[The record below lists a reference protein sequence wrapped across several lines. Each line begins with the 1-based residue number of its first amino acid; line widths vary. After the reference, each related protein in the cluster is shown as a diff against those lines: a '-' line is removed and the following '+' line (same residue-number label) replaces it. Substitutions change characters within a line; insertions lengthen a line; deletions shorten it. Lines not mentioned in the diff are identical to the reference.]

1 MLTSRNQIVT
11 KQTKYAHKMKTLD
24 PDKSWKLFL
33 KKALIDNSDGK
44 CPEELE
50 STGREI
56 LKKCDGLPLAITV
69 AGGLLVKQRPSKT
82 EWEKV
87 LKQLMNHH
95 FGSSSTVSAVLEL
108 SYYDLPP
115 QLKSCFLCLGFFKED
130 ATIKAEKL
138 IQLWIAQ
145 GLVPQEGRDETMEE
159 IARSYLDEL
168 INRNMV
174 QVKHLR
180 KDYQVKH
187 CQVHDLL
194 RELSIA
200 KAKEEINFEILS
212 EEGNSR
218 SSEKPRHRAIYC
230 STERLLPNKHI
241 RSLFLCGAGG
251 RVDGSPS
258 YWKRFGLLRILDFE
272 NFELTSSLPVAIG
285 TLISLR
291 YLGLRHTGIKE
302 LPSAV
307 GCLRNLETLDFGMN
321 GPVKVPNVMWKL
333 VNLRHLYMSAEI
345 ECDEP
350 LRLDTLKNLQTLVD
364 ITVEKWMFEQAEQ
377 LTKLVKLVIR
387 MEANSDAARKIFA
400 SLSKLQNLAS
410 LTIREP
416 PLPPPSPS
424 INVGGGGGPPSPTM
438 QALAS
443 IESLTQLKIDGRLC
457 TLPHDFPPNITHL
470 SLINTLLKEDLM
482 PLLHKLSKLVCLKL
496 NFAYAASD
504 DPDEFLVRQALS
516 LAELLDSRGMRIEVQ
531 GSDSD
536 YFLQT
541 WRYINTRRLLRHIKN
556 VANPR

>member
-33 KKALIDNSDGK
+33 NKALIDNSDGK

-130 ATIKAEKL
+130 ATIKVEKL

-168 INRNMV
+168 INRNMI

-200 KAKEEINFEILS
+200 KAKEEINFEIIS

-218 SSEKPRHRAIYC
+218 SSEKSRHCAIYC

-258 YWKRFGLLRILDFE
+258 HWKRFGLLRILDFE

-302 LPSAV
+302 LP
-307 GCLRNLETLDFGMN
+307 
-321 GPVKVPNVMWKL
+321 
-333 VNLRHLYMSAEI
+333 
-345 ECDEP
+345 
-350 LRLDTLKNLQTLVD
+350 
-364 ITVEKWMFEQAEQ
+364 
-377 LTKLVKLVIR
+377 
-387 MEANSDAARKIFA
+387 
-400 SLSKLQNLAS
+400 
-410 LTIREP
+410 
-416 PLPPPSPS
+416 
-424 INVGGGGGPPSPTM
+424 
-438 QALAS
+438 
-443 IESLTQLKIDGRLC
+443 
-457 TLPHDFPPNITHL
+457 
-470 SLINTLLKEDLM
+470 
-482 PLLHKLSKLVCLKL
+482 
-496 NFAYAASD
+496 
-504 DPDEFLVRQALS
+504 
-516 LAELLDSRGMRIEVQ
+516 
-531 GSDSD
+531 
-536 YFLQT
+536 
-541 WRYINTRRLLRHIKN
+541 
-556 VANPR
+556 